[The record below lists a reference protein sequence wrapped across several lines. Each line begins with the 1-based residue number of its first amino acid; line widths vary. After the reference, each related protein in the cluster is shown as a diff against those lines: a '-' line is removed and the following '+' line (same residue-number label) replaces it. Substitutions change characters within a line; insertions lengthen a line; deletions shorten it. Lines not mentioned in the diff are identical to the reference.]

1 MPKEET
7 QFTFEDQRPDEEV
20 IFVKKRHPW
29 FFAKAG
35 FMIII
40 FIIILVIAILIWGFS
55 AITSI
60 LILVFIVFTLLYGF
74 NLWFLYNNFLY
85 ILTDQRLIMIEQRN
99 IFSRRINET
108 ELEKIQNIIVE
119 VKGIIKTFLNFG
131 DIKITTAGVDLTMK
145 IENIENPYDVQQQIA
160 KYSKKMNAP
169 VRQDIKP
176 IIR

>member
-1 MPKEET
+1 MSEESV
-7 QFTFEDQRPDEEV
+7 FTFEDQRPDEEV

-35 FMIII
+35 FVIIG
-40 FIIILVIAILIWGFS
+40 FVLILVIAILIWGFS
-55 AITSI
+55 GITSI
-60 LILVFIVFTLLYGF
+60 LILIFIVFTLLYSL

-108 ELEKIQNIIVE
+108 ELGKIQNIIVE
-119 VKGIIKTFLNFG
+119 VRGVAKTLLNFG

-145 IENIENPYDVQQQIA
+145 IEGIENPYDVQQQIA
-160 KYSKKMNAP
+160 KYCKELSVPANQNGGRP
-169 VRQDIKP
+169 L
-176 IIR
+176 IR